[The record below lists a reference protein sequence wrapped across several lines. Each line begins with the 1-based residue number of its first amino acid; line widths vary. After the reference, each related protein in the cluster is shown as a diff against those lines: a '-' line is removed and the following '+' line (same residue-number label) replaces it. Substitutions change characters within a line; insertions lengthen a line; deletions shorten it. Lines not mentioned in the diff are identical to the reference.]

1 MTSNHPQSEQNLS
14 LSIASYGVSSSFRS
28 LMLGIRET
36 TGLSEKKF
44 RPEDVNKVA
53 QYLVCRNYGKACL
66 ELSYLLWAVVNYPCN
81 STNTSLLKFFWLDEN
96 ITPSLFRQS
105 FAIAHKEPNLS
116 IEMLEFG
123 LSLSLNQKA
132 FVISPTRVGTLAVL
146 LEFITTIAPEQLQ
159 IFEKKLKYNS
169 VTHLQNETV
178 IKSLSSDLQKII
190 YKYLGENL
198 IQAQQQR
205 RFRYVTQWLD
215 NKNQE
220 TPKVSLNILSDEN
233 ILNFWQEAS
242 LDPTAPGF
250 KLFSSALFNFIDV
263 HEAIQQA
270 KNTFE
275 LEHANSIGFD
285 QQAGEYSPDIIKN
298 LLFEEDTEQRN
309 YVWLCQSPKFLTK
322 AQWGFIEPI
331 MQHQKQAANLCLSF
345 ARLATF
351 GQWQNNL
358 IQAKR
363 KSLPLVLQKL
373 TEQPQLNYR
382 QFQQQISAQLPI
394 YHKVV
399 LAVIHIL
406 YSHEDSR
413 YLGFA
418 KTYCSRELVN
428 IINKL
433 IEKSSDMI
441 ISEFNKNPA
450 LSIEEL
456 NKKSFRLTRR
466 LLIESEEFQALL
478 LKSQKIFSGNNK
490 EGFRQL
496 PSIESLD
503 IYQDGAEGVILC
515 SNLVNKFCKQF
526 DDTWINSQ
534 GCLDN
539 FSSDTSIFKSTF
551 EKIYGEDN
559 EL

>member
-1 MTSNHPQSEQNLS
+1 LTSNHTESEHNLS
-14 LSIASYGVSSSFRS
+14 LSIASYGVSTSFRS

-36 TGLSEKKF
+36 TGLTEKKF
-44 RPEDVNKVA
+44 RGEDVNKVA

-66 ELSYLLWAVVNYPCN
+66 ELSYLLWAVVNSPCN
-81 STNTSLLKFFWLDEN
+81 SSNTALLTFFWLDES
-96 ITPSLFRQS
+96 ITPSRFRQA
-105 FAIAHKEPNLS
+105 FATPHKEPDLS
-116 IEMLEFG
+116 IEMLELG
-123 LSLSLNQKA
+123 LSVSLNQKA
-132 FVISPTRVGTLAVL
+132 FVISPTRVGTLAAL

-159 IFEKKLKYNS
+159 VFEKKLKHQS
-169 VTHLQNETV
+169 ETHQQSEAV

-215 NKNQE
+215 NKNQD
-220 TPKVSLNILSDEN
+220 TANGSLKVLSDES
-233 ILNFWQEAS
+233 ILTFWQEAS
-242 LDPTAPGF
+242 LDPTSPGF

-263 HEAIQQA
+263 HDAIQQA

-285 QQAGEYSPDIIKN
+285 QQAGEYSPDAIKN
-298 LLFEEDTEQRN
+298 LLFEEDTEQKN

-322 AQWGFIEPI
+322 AQWSFIEPI
-331 MQHQKQAANLCLSF
+331 MQHQTQAANLCLSF

-373 TEQPQLNYR
+373 AEEPQSNYQ
-382 QFQQQISAQLPI
+382 QFQQQISTQLPI
-394 YHKVV
+394 YHTVV

-413 YLGFA
+413 YLGLT
-418 KTYCSRELVN
+418 KNYCSRALVSK
-428 IINKL
+428 INKL
-433 IEKSSDMI
+433 IEKSSDVI
-441 ISEFNKNPA
+441 VSEFNKNPA
-450 LSIEEL
+450 LSIESL
-456 NKKSFRLTRR
+456 NKKSFSLTKR

-478 LKSQKIFSGNNK
+478 LKSQKAFSGNNK
-490 EGFRQL
+490 EGFKEL
-496 PSIESLD
+496 PNSESLD
-503 IYQDGAEGVILC
+503 TYQDGAEGVLLC
-515 SNLVNKFCKQF
+515 SYLLNKFCKQF
-526 DDTWINSQ
+526 DKTWLTPKD
-534 GCLDN
+534 CLDN
-539 FSSDTSIFKSTF
+539 FSSDTFIFKSTF

-559 EL
+559 EF